1 MSPLAF
7 LAVAGGGAI
16 GALCRGLATR
26 SLKRHTP
33 TVWPFATL
41 IVNLTACFVAGL
53 LLAVSIGNWMHLV
66 VVIGFLGGFSTLAT
80 MNFEAAT
87 LFREKRYSA
96 CFLYLAVTYAST
108 LGAAALGFAVSRA
121 IAPLLGIPLA

>member
-7 LAVAGGGAI
+7 LAVGCGGAI

-26 SLKRHTP
+26 SLKHHTP
-33 TVWPFATL
+33 STWPFATL
-41 IVNLTACFVAGL
+41 IVNLIACFVAGAL
-53 LLAVSIGNWMHLV
+53 TAVSLAEWERLSV
-66 VVIGFLGGFSTLAT
+66 VVGFLGGFSTLAT

-96 CFLYLAVTYAST
+96 CFLYLLITYAST
-108 LGAAALGFAVSRA
+108 LGSAAGGFALAAALSG
-121 IAPLLGIPLA
+121 